1 MNIYTKDVGGCE
13 FKLTFTSPPPA
24 ISYKCGFIVGDGANC
39 YALSIRNIL
48 LQRAY
53 IVMFLAPG
61 TIRWRIEIRGL
72 VCTICS
78 LGEARIALDLPHVA
92 FGPDWVR

>member
-1 MNIYTKDVGGCE
+1 M
-13 FKLTFTSPPPA
+13 
-24 ISYKCGFIVGDGANC
+24 
-39 YALSIRNIL
+39 
-48 LQRAY
+48 
-53 IVMFLAPG
+53 MFLAPG